1 MLKKINELKRKKA
14 IKNITG
20 NLGFV
25 VEKEDKLI
33 CYVQKE
39 KFHFYGGFAVES
51 YVIRIE
57 DFKKSNSD
65 LVEKY
70 GLDKEIVYVLD
81 GLTFDEKEPVKIN
94 VFDNDSRL
102 EIKNCR
108 FDRGVVINYPKECII
123 KNTIIN
129 TDYLRYECEIKASD
143 LILDNVEINNN
154 DNMLL
159 FNKVRIYAKDS
170 IKIRNSIIKADTC
183 VIGNLNTRKVSI
195 DESNLSTRK
204 KVQIMAKD
212 ITTKGSSVISEE
224 WISIYTRTYNKL
236 LGLLLK
242 ANFIDINGKTLC
254 KKSIETPVYLKALDD
269 LDNSRLKLL
278 NLLKSGIKD
287 LESQREDKITLV
299 KKNFNEQPVG
309 RLILGRK
316 K

>member
-1 MLKKINELKRKKA
+1 M
-14 IKNITG
+14 
-20 NLGFV
+20 
-25 VEKEDKLI
+25 
-33 CYVQKE
+33 
-39 KFHFYGGFAVES
+39 
-51 YVIRIE
+51 
-57 DFKKSNSD
+57 
-65 LVEKY
+65 EKY
-70 GLDKEIVYVLD
+70 DLDKEIVYVLD
-81 GLTFDEKEPVKIN
+81 GLTFDKKEPVAIN
-94 VFDNDSRL
+94 VFDNASRL

-108 FDRGVVINYPKECII
+108 FDCGLVINYPKECII

-129 TDYLRYECEIKASD
+129 TDYLSYQCEIKASD

-154 DNMLL
+154 DNMPLV
-159 FNKVRIYAKDS
+159 NTVTIYA
-170 IKIRNSIIKADTC
+170 RNSMKIKKSEIKADTC
-183 VIGNLNTRKVSI
+183 VIGNLNTKEVSI

-212 ITTKGSSVISEE
+212 ITTKRSSVISEE
-224 WISIYTRTYNKL
+224 WISIYTMTYNKL

-254 KKSIETPVYLKALDD
+254 KKSIETPVYLKTLDD

-299 KKNFNEQPVG
+299 KNNFNEQPVG